1 MTSYSIGLRP
11 LPFYTLAMRL
21 PVPVATGVFAVV
33 IACLTGAVPGAQA
46 PTAAPGA
53 RVLLDAH
60 NAYPYE
66 GRFADRIERALATG
80 LPVAIEQDLIWRVG
94 ADGQGVSVVGHDE
107 DKIADAPTFES
118 HFFGAIGPVMQR
130 AMEENQRDRWPLVVL
145 NLDFKTNEPEHHA
158 HVWKVLSS
166 REKWLTSAPRTTTP
180 GQPAPLTVGPLLVLT
195 GSHDVQQKNFHDSLD
210 EGEPVWLF
218 GAYEAPPTPGSSSE
232 ERALA
237 LAKMSPETLMPA
249 RATNY
254 RRWANFP
261 WHVVEA
267 GGQNHAGAWTGADRA
282 RLDAIVARAHAQ
294 GLWIRFY
301 TLNGHSAA
309 EDRGWSKGYNFGSL
323 DAATIRWNAAR
334 DAGVDFIATDQY
346 EAFARAR

>member
-1 MTSYSIGLRP
+1 
-11 LPFYTLAMRL
+11 MRL

-33 IACLTGAVPGAQA
+33 LACLIGAVPGAQA
-46 PTAAPGA
+46 PTLAPGA

-66 GRFADRIERALATG
+66 GKFADRIERALATG

-94 ADGQGVSVVGHDE
+94 PDGQGESVVGHDE
-107 DKIADAPTFES
+107 DKVANAPTFAS
-118 HFFGAIGPVMQR
+118 YFFGTIAPVMQR
-130 AMEENQRDRWPLVVL
+130 ALQENRRDRWPLVVL
-145 NLDFKTNEPEHHA
+145 NLDFKTNEPAHHA
-158 HVWKVLSS
+158 RVWQVL
-166 REKWLTSAPRTTTP
+166 RDYDKWLTTAPRTSTP
-180 GQPAPLTVGPLLVLT
+180 DQPAPLTVGPLLVLT
-195 GSHDVQQKNFHDSLD
+195 GSSDVQQKSFHDGLD

-218 GAYEAPPTPGSSSE
+218 GAFEAPETPGRSSE

-267 GGQNHAGAWTGADRA
+267 GGQNHAGEWTAADRA

-301 TLNGHSAA
+301 TLNGHTAA

-323 DAATIRWNAAR
+323 AAATLRWKAASE
-334 DAGVDFIATDQY
+334 AGVDFIATDQY